1 MVRKQVV
8 PIVIKAWP
16 YRAIA
21 PSTHDPVSANRP
33 PRPIRGTANAGVR
46 ATRGRRPCSRV
57 CLAQELVTQ
66 RRPDSVAYDPPE
78 GTQGG
83 GYRGQAVAP
92 VRMKA
97 APVPAPDS
105 IRGRLR
111 TGMIA
116 ATGAC
121 SPRTATTWL
130 PTPDSRKWAAP
141 GSRGDQGAS
150 GLTWRHVK
158 KDGGDANKQNPHR
171 RHGSDLAPPP
181 VPLAC
186 DRADD
191 RRHCVRRSERD
202 CVDPILG

>member
-1 MVRKQVV
+1 MLLSQALTIPCRRIDRRGRFVGPRTRRCAQ
-8 PIVIKAWP
+8 
-16 YRAIA
+16 RA
-21 PSTHDPVSANRP
+21 DDVL
-33 PRPIRGTANAGVR
+33 VR
-46 ATRGRRPCSRV
+46 AFVSHRSF
-57 CLAQELVTQ
+57 VTQ

-141 GSRGDQGAS
+141 GSRDDQGAS

-158 KDGGDANKQNPHR
+158 KDGGGGGDANKQNPHR

-186 DRADD
+186 GRADD
-191 RRHCVRRSERD
+191 RKHCVRRSERD
-202 CVDPILG
+202 CVDPILRVR